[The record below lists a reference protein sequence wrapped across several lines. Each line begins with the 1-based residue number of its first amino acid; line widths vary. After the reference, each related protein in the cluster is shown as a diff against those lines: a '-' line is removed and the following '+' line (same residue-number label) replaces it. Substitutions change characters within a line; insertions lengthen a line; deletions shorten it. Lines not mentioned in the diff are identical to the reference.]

1 MNLSLSIACAT
12 CIGQDGQVTVMA
24 ANGAVFVMLGALILV
39 FSTILAVVISFIR
52 RARRFAASNPQP

>member
-1 MNLSLSIACAT
+1 MSLPFSIACAT

-39 FSTILAVVISFIR
+39 FGTILAVVISFIR

>member
-1 MNLSLSIACAT
+1 MSLSLSVACAT

-39 FSTILAVVISFIR
+39 FGAILAVVISFIR

>member
-1 MNLSLSIACAT
+1 MSLSLSIACAT

-52 RARRFAASNPQP
+52 RARRFAASHPQP

>member
-1 MNLSLSIACAT
+1 MSLSLSVACAT

-39 FSTILAVVISFIR
+39 FGTILAVVISFIR
-52 RARRFAASNPQP
+52 RARRFAASNPQL